1 MQKKGS
7 RNVSSE
13 LIPRPRDGMR
23 TVEGRD
29 PLAPRLPV
37 KVKKAIDR
45 ESAWG
50 LANAARAQAVG
61 FVAESRVEAAELV
74 TERTMLGLDRLHRV
88 EAALS
93 KQDPLK
99 AERYNGLVE
108 DFLLI
113 ARCELRNMT
122 REF

>member
-1 MQKKGS
+1 
-7 RNVSSE
+7 
-13 LIPRPRDGMR
+13 MR
-23 TVEGRD
+23 AVEGRD
-29 PLAPRLPV
+29 PLAPRLPM

-50 LANAARAQAVG
+50 LTTAARAQAVG
-61 FVAESRVEAAELV
+61 FVAEARVEAVEMV
-74 TERTMLGLDRLHRV
+74 MERAMLGLDRLHRV
-88 EAALS
+88 EAALA

-108 DFLLI
+108 DFLMV

>member
-1 MQKKGS
+1 M
-7 RNVSSE
+7 SSD

-37 KVKKAIDR
+37 RVKKAIDR

-61 FVAESRVEAAELV
+61 FVAEARVEAAELA

-88 EAALS
+88 ESELPPVSRTPDLRRPVAARKDVRHAPS
-93 KQDPLK
+93 APSRVP
-99 AERYNGLVE
+99 AACGR
-108 DFLLI
+108 
-113 ARCELRNMT
+113 ACP
-122 REF
+122 

>member
-1 MQKKGS
+1 
-7 RNVSSE
+7 
-13 LIPRPRDGMR
+13 MR
-23 TVEGRD
+23 TVEGRN
-29 PLAPRLPV
+29 PLAPRLPM

-50 LANAARAQAVG
+50 LTNAARAQAVG
-61 FVAESRVEAAELV
+61 FVAEARVEAAELV

-93 KQDPLK
+93 KSDPLK
-99 AERYNGLVE
+99 AVQYAGLV
-108 DFLLI
+108 DDYLLI
-113 ARCELRNMT
+113 ARCELRRMT